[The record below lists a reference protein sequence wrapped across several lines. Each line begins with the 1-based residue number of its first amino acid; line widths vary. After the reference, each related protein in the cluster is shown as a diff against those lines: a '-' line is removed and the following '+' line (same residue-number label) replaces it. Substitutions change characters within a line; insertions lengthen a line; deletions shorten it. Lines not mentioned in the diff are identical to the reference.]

1 MQYCYCLFCE
11 TSKCRKVASLLEKNG
26 LERAF
31 SPQIVKRQR
40 KKGENIESMFD
51 LLPGYVFAYSKEG
64 IKEISTFK
72 VDGVIRVLGFPENNY
87 CLQGS
92 DHHFALALLK
102 KNGVIDVIRV
112 FQTGDT
118 VSLLDTYLLGQKG
131 TIVQIDYRKQRAKIV
146 FSFSGMEC
154 FTWVACEMIDANALD
169 IFNG

>member
-1 MQYCYCLFCE
+1 M
-11 TSKCRKVASLLEKNG
+11 
-26 LERAF
+26 
-31 SPQIVKRQR
+31 
-40 KKGENIESMFD
+40 
-51 LLPGYVFAYSKEG
+51 
-64 IKEISTFK
+64 
-72 VDGVIRVLGFPENNY
+72 
-87 CLQGS
+87 
-92 DHHFALALLK
+92 K
-102 KNGVIDVIRV
+102 KNGVIDVMRV